1 MHLSASLQLEPSR
14 ALYQSQSRTQLR
26 GLLSKAAMHRLVSA
40 VSDIPNWML
49 VTHLA
54 GRHVML
60 DAAEM
65 ERLDAG
71 RRQAFDA
78 QVIAA
83 AQSGFQ
89 YLYEAY
95 PLYGKWHAG
104 TLRSEAP
111 VLADMFEFL
120 NGEDFLGTMRDVLDA
135 PEIGF
140 ADAQLTRYRPGH
152 FLTEH
157 DDSVDKGNRI
167 AAFVFSMS
175 RNWLA
180 DWGGQLQFVGKDGGV
195 EQSFVPRFNTLS
207 LFRVPQPHI
216 VTQVASYAP
225 SDRISITGWLRA
237 GRDPG
242 PEQVG

>member
-1 MHLSASLQLEPSR
+1 MQLSASLQLAPAR
-14 ALYQSQSRTQLR
+14 AAYASQTRTQLH
-26 GLLSKAAMHRLVSA
+26 GLLSKTAAKRLVSA
-40 VSDIPNWML
+40 LPAVRNWML

-54 GRHVML
+54 GRHVTL

-65 ERLDAG
+65 ERLDPA
-71 RRQAFDA
+71 RRQEFQT

-83 AQSGFQ
+83 AQTGFQ
-89 YLYEAY
+89 YLYEAF

-104 TLRSEAP
+104 SLRREAP

-120 NGEDFLGTMRDVLDA
+120 NGEVFLGAMRELVDA

-167 AAFVFSMS
+167 AAYVLGLSPGW
-175 RNWLA
+175 RA
-180 DWGGQLQFVGKDGGV
+180 DWGGQLQFVGKDGDA
-195 EQSFVPRFNTLS
+195 EASFVPRFNTLS
-207 LFRVPQPHI
+207 VFRVPQPHL
-216 VTQVASYAP
+216 VTQIASYAG
-225 SDRISITGWLRA
+225 SDRIAITGWLRA

-242 PEQVG
+242 PEKVG

>member
-1 MHLSASLQLEPSR
+1 MQLSNFAPLAPAR
-14 ALYQSQSRTQLR
+14 ALYASQSRTQLHQ
-26 GLLSKAAMHRLVSA
+26 LLSETAAQQLAAA
-40 VSDIPNWML
+40 VSEARHWML
-49 VTHLA
+49 VTHLS
-54 GRHVML
+54 GRHVTL

-65 ERLDAG
+65 NRVEDA
-71 RRQAFDA
+71 RRQEF
-78 QVIAA
+78 QSLVIEAA
-83 AQSGFQ
+83 RTGFQ

-104 TLRSEAP
+104 GLRSEAP

-120 NGEDFLGTMRDVLDA
+120 NGEAFLDAMRELLDA

-167 AAFVFSMS
+167 AAYVLSLS
-175 RNWLA
+175 GNWRA
-180 DWGGQLQFVGKDGGV
+180 DWGGQLQFVGKNGSV
-195 EQSFVPRFNTLS
+195 EASLVPSFNTLS
-207 LFRVPQPHI
+207 VFRVPQPHS
-216 VTQVASYAP
+216 VTQVASFAGA
-225 SDRISITGWLRA
+225 DRISITGWLRA

-242 PEQVG
+242 PDKVG